1 MNIDQ
6 LKYCTEQYIAPKRK
20 ASCFIPQVKSE
31 AVQGIYYPPLGQFV
45 YNNAIEWQK
54 AQETYQQSTNPDYPQ
69 LTHIITTLVDWKQV
83 QKYCLHSAETQ
94 VPLSNTNSAIRLPP
108 EVFQFDADALAPQD
122 EFDRKPRPLKRMKQL
137 KIMDTPDTVDL
148 TSRPISIIANKKHNG
163 DDRLRST
170 TSNGTVSRIVASA
183 TEYTLRFLFFH
194 VSAGIYVKIERGRLA
209 MFVPFVN
216 SNYTNLWHQE
226 IQLHKRAGVLPSLSL
241 SKWQFRDRLY
251 SDDFDG
257 QFISDEGFA
266 QYQHLL
272 LAVCE
277 QYIQNS
283 TGEDSEQ
290 TNTINSLC
298 VEFCINLC
306 GFPVLRSDNLDPIMT
321 MLFQTSTPTST
332 SDEMYKQRFKLKR
345 ESEIS
350 KRHVPIY
357 SNFGGDSDSLD
368 LLIPTFRDW
377 ELANPR
383 HYFLTSRNDYQSFLI
398 DLPKHSLNI
407 HYEEWS
413 RNRTS
418 TVYFRSRLHLEDV
431 QTWKLTILSR
441 QWATNSSYNG
451 ENLVDQ
457 KPFLDAAWFQ
467 LVHPYG
473 ILPRNIHSQIEREL
487 SILGSR
493 QDQQY
498 NLPVITNWNSTIDLP
513 FLMHQSHFDDSI
525 DSLEQFWTRLFTYKY
540 CLYVSDRETR
550 LHYGL
555 LMLSGCVIFKVD
567 SDPGKQTWMSHCL
580 IPYVDHIPVAHDL
593 SDLAQQI
600 HWAKTHPHQC
610 FQIAQAAQELYYQR
624 FNRQGIINYWLHQ
637 LVASSRT

>member
-54 AQETYQQSTNPDYPQ
+54 AQESYQQSTNPDYPQ

-94 VPLSNTNSAIRLPP
+94 VPLSNVNSAIRLPP
-108 EVFQFDADALAPQD
+108 EVFQFD

-137 KIMDTPDTVDL
+137 KIMDTPDTGDL
-148 TSRPISIIANKKHNG
+148 TSTPISIIVHS
-163 DDRLRST
+163 DRLRST
-170 TSNGTVSRIVASA
+170 TSNATVSRIVASATTVSRIVASA

-194 VSAGIYVKIERGRLA
+194 ISAGIYVKIERGRLA

-226 IQLHKRAGVLPSLSL
+226 IQLHKRASVLPSLSL

-283 TGEDSEQ
+283 TGEDS
-290 TNTINSLC
+290 TINSLC

-306 GFPVLRSDNLDPIMT
+306 DFPVLRSDNLDPIMT
-321 MLFQTSTPTST
+321 MLFHTPTST
-332 SDEMYKQRFKLKR
+332 SDEMYKQRCTLKR

-357 SNFGGDSDSLD
+357 SNFGAGDSDSLD

-383 HYFLTSRNDYQSFLI
+383 HYFLTSRNDYQSFLME
-398 DLPKHSLNI
+398 LPKHSLNI

-413 RNRTS
+413 RHRTS
-418 TVYFRSRLHLEDV
+418 TVYFRSRLHVEDV

-441 QWATNSSYNG
+441 QWATNSSYN
-451 ENLVDQ
+451 EANLVDQ

-467 LVHPYG
+467 LVHQYG

-487 SILGSR
+487 SNRGS
-493 QDQQY
+493 QQY

-540 CLYVSDRETR
+540 CLYISDRETR

-567 SDPGKQTWMSHCL
+567 PYPGKQTSWMSQGL